1 MNRIDF
7 RESLAGGKRQREHS
21 ELPSEHLPEK
31 MFLSRRRRNLT
42 VIREEDIRPERSVSD
57 KRTEKI
63 REQEWYRVGFIRSFV
78 SCIQ

>member
-1 MNRIDF
+1 MESG
-7 RESLAGGKRQREHS
+7 RENIQNCPQSICLK
-21 ELPSEHLPEK
+21 K